1 MILRQRSPSTMSFHP
16 DPDSGLDDLDVVLLK
31 YVSQRPGISV
41 KELTQ
46 RITYYNKDDPSE
58 EVSPNYAQ
66 IWYRVNSLSNEGLI
80 VSRRE
85 PNKKAMLRRCYPP

>member
-1 MILRQRSPSTMSFHP
+1 MILRQRSPSTLSFHP
-16 DPDSGLDDLDVVLLK
+16 DPDSGMDDLDVLLIK
-31 YVSQRPGISV
+31 RIETNPGISV
-41 KELTQ
+41 KELVSTL
-46 RITYYNKDDPSE
+46 TYYNKDDPSE

-66 IWYRVNSLSNEGLI
+66 IWYRVNSLSNEGFI